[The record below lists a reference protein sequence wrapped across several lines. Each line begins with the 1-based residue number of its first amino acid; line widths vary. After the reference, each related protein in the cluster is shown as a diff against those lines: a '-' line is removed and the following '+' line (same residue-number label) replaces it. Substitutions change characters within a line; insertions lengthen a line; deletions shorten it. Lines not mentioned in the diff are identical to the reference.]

1 MNKIGK
7 IVFGL
12 TMLGSWCSCNSNTI
26 VYQGHTRFLYSL
38 DGQQNTW
45 SETVQEIS
53 VGTTYYLAVEM
64 RVTQSK
70 ETNDEKIIKADI
82 TIPNTSVLDCYLDDH
97 PGVTITGMPDLFHNS
112 ITYTFNL
119 VSAVSPEKFR
129 VVFECTPLAAGR
141 ANVLVVYDDNVSE
154 SWDVTGTIKYVN
166 SESENPSSANS
177 ASESN

>member
-1 MNKIGK
+1 MKKIGK
-7 IVFGL
+7 FAFSLALLAGL
-12 TMLGSWCSCNSNTI
+12 CSCGDNDI

-45 SETVQEIS
+45 SETVQEIA
-53 VGTTYYLAVEM
+53 VGTTYYLAIEM

-70 ETNDEKIIKADI
+70 ETKDEKIVKVDI
-82 TIPNTSVLDCYLDDH
+82 TIPNTNVLDCYLDDH
-97 PGVTITGMPDLFHNS
+97 PGVTITGMPDLLHNS

-119 VSAVSPEKFR
+119 VAAVSSEKFR

-141 ANVLVVYDDNVSE
+141 ANVLVVYDDHVSE

-166 SESENPSSANS
+166 QESDDSSSTFSSA
-177 ASESN
+177 ESD